1 MRILMAEF
9 QITRWR
15 AIPSMV
21 TARGADGQPVKVPL
35 PGRFQEAIDELA
47 MRTGATGSD
56 AYLADWQ
63 QDAWAPRDGEPADV
77 AAAVA
82 HELDEAFPPAQ
93 LARLVQ
99 DGAG

>member
-1 MRILMAEF
+1 MAEF
-9 QITRWR
+9 QVTRWR

-21 TARGADGQPVKVPL
+21 TARGGDGRSVKVPL

-63 QDAWAPRDGEPADV
+63 QDAWAERDGEPAEV
-77 AAAVA
+77 AAEVA
-82 HELDEAFPPAQ
+82 RELEAEYPPEQ
-93 LARLVQ
+93 LARLVG
-99 DGAG
+99 DGSG

>member
-1 MRILMAEF
+1 MSDPMAEF

-21 TARGADGQPVKVPL
+21 TARGADGQAVKVPL
-35 PGRFQEAIDELA
+35 PDRFQEAIDELA
-47 MRTGATGSD
+47 MRTGAVGSD

-63 QDAWAPRDGEPADV
+63 QDAWAARDGDPADV

-82 HELDEAFPPAQ
+82 RELDDAFPPAQ
-93 LARLVQ
+93 LARLVG

>member
-1 MRILMAEF
+1 MAEF

-15 AIPSMV
+15 SIPSLV
-21 TARGADGQPVKVPL
+21 TARGEDGQAVKVPL

-47 MRTGATGSD
+47 MRTGAIGSD

-63 QDAWAPRDGEPADV
+63 QDEWAARDGEPADV

-82 HELDEAFPPAQ
+82 RELDEALPPVQ
-93 LARLVQ
+93 LARLVE
-99 DGAG
+99 DGRE